1 MSRGQHER
9 ECRVCL
15 RKEAVVSDGSIE
27 IVTMGAIRLA
37 LEGAADDETALRMVK
52 WLVDQA
58 PDTEQG
64 DTASV
69 KLFIEGIRAL
79 GIGTLGIKARVVRGV
94 W

>member
-1 MSRGQHER
+1 M
-9 ECRVCL
+9 
-15 RKEAVVSDGSIE
+15 SDGSIE

-37 LEGAADDETALRMVK
+37 LEGAADDETALRVVK

-79 GIGTLGIKARVVRGV
+79 GFSVSTESPSGAFAPA
-94 W
+94 